1 MPRSLFMFAGL
12 LLLASAPAADWP
24 GFLGP
29 TRDGQ
34 SAEAGLN
41 WNWANGKPATEWAF
55 DVGTGNAGPVVVG
68 DTVFVF
74 HRVGDEEVLTALAA
88 DTGKPKWAYKAA
100 ARGTDGP
107 QVAPLVVNGTVFALG
122 YGGKLHA
129 VTAKTGEKVWVRDLR
144 KEYAPPEGYFG
155 VGAGLLHVN
164 GKLIVNVGA
173 KGAGVVAFDAATG
186 KEAWKATDDPPS
198 YSSPTALDIGGKPH
212 AAVFTR
218 TGLVVVNADTGEVK
232 FRHRHRSR
240 IDASVN
246 AATPLAWKDE
256 VFLTAQYG
264 TGATLLKLTGKEPE
278 EVWANDKSLS
288 CQYDT
293 PVRVGE
299 FLYGVHGR
307 QDTGTA
313 DLVCVEWKTGAVK
326 WKQER
331 FGVAHLIAVDG
342 GIMAL
347 TEAGELVRFDA
358 SEKGYAERARAA
370 VLAGLTRAAPALADG
385 RLYLR
390 NEAKLVAAKLK

>member
-1 MPRSLFMFAGL
+1 MPRPLSAALIACIP
-12 LLLASAPAADWP
+12 LLAAADWP

-34 SAEAGLN
+34 SAETGLN
-41 WNWANGKPATEWAF
+41 WDWAKTKPAADWTF
-55 DVGTGNAGPVVVG
+55 DVGSGNAGPVVAG
-68 DTVFVF
+68 GGVFVF
-74 HRVGDEEVLTALAA
+74 HRVGDEEALTALAA

-107 QVAPLVVNGTVFALG
+107 QVTPLVVKDTVFALG

-129 VTAKTGEKVWVRDLR
+129 VHAKTGEKMWVRDLL
-144 KEYAPPEGYFG
+144 KEYSPPEGYFG

-198 YSSPTALDIGGKPH
+198 YSSPAAMDIGGKPH

-218 TGLVVVNADTGEVK
+218 TELVVVNADTGEVK
-232 FRHRHRSR
+232 YKHRHRSR

-246 AATPLAWKDE
+246 AATPLVRGDE
-256 VFLTAQYG
+256 VFLSAQYG
-264 TGATLLKLTGKEPE
+264 TGAVLLKLSGKEPE
-278 EVWANDKSLS
+278 EVWANDTSLS

-299 FLYGVHGR
+299 FLFGVHGR
-307 QDTGTA
+307 QDTGAA
-313 DLVCVEWKTGAVK
+313 DLVCVEWKTGQVR
-326 WKQER
+326 WKQPR

-342 GIMAL
+342 GILAL
-347 TEAGELVRFDA
+347 TEGGELVRLDA
-358 SEKGYAERARAA
+358 SEKGYTERARAA
-370 VLAGLTRAAPALADG
+370 VLDGLTRAAPALADG

-390 NEAKLVAAKLK
+390 NEAKLVCVKLK